1 MQQQQVGVSAG
12 GASTRVRATYQRQD
26 SQEGRGRSWHMDQ
39 PQWSAAAT
47 TDLAQSQ
54 AHISITRVEDSVNS
68 PAGHARVRLGWRVA
82 GAGTQVAGTGPH
94 RVSHAPAA
102 GSSRLQQA
110 YAKVRAV
117 GATQPRKEYKD
128 RAGQHTRV

>member
-1 MQQQQVGVSAG
+1 MTVHQRQKVMQQQQIGVSAG

-54 AHISITRVEDSVNS
+54 AHISITRVEDNVNS
-68 PAGHARVRLGWRVA
+68 PAGQHGSGLA
-82 GAGTQVAGTGPH
+82 GV
-94 RVSHAPAA
+94 
-102 GSSRLQQA
+102 
-110 YAKVRAV
+110 
-117 GATQPRKEYKD
+117 
-128 RAGQHTRV
+128 